1 LYVGLPDGRFSDQ
14 NCQYWYIFGGLGIE
28 HFWFISCPF
37 GIFIAILVYFV
48 AIWHFIA
55 ILPT

>member
-1 LYVGLPDGRFSDQ
+1 LPDGRFSDQ
-14 NCQYWYIFGGLGIE
+14 KCQYWYIFGGLGIE
-28 HFWFISCPF
+28 HFKFISCPF